1 MGPGRAALLGGVEG
15 PSGQGAASCR
25 EMKAGQVGLAWLL
38 DTASVL
44 PVRNCN
50 PLKMK
55 TQQQTHCCCLVAR
68 SCPILYNPVDSP
80 PGSSAHGVLQ
90 ARIPE
95 WVAMPFSRGS
105 SQPGGGAQVSRT
117 SRWVLYSLFQE
128 VQHPS

>member
-50 PLKMK
+50 PLKMTSK
-55 TQQQTHCCCLVAR
+55 LAYQPRRSNTHV
-68 SCPILYNPVDSP
+68 IEKFPVLRD
-80 PGSSAHGVLQ
+80 
-90 ARIPE
+90 
-95 WVAMPFSRGS
+95 
-105 SQPGGGAQVSRT
+105 
-117 SRWVLYSLFQE
+117 LF
-128 VQHPS
+128 HI